1 MTILSVLSGATL
13 CPVTCRSAETP
24 LYDLVIY
31 GGTSAGISAA
41 VQAKRMGAT
50 VIVLE
55 PSSRIGGLTTSGLG
69 QTDIGNKAAIG
80 GISREFYQRVRK
92 HYAEDSNWNWET
104 KASYRSGGQSRTTAG
119 EDTMWTFEPSAALK
133 IMQDLVDEHEIPV
146 IRDARLDRTPLA
158 DGTNRIKG
166 VVMQGTKIATLVTTN
181 HNEYRGRCFIDA
193 TYEGDLL
200 AGAGVSV
207 HGWPGKFPNLR
218 RVTQRSP
225 DKASTASSTALRRG
239 SLPSARRSQ

>member
-1 MTILSVLSGATL
+1 MQPPQPALSIGPTLATPATRIKWPRIRSTLNIVTMLCVLPGTML
-13 CPVTCRSAETP
+13 CPVTCRSADIA

-92 HYAEDSNWNWET
+92 YYAEDSNWNWET

-119 EDTMWTFEPSAALK
+119 K
-133 IMQDLVDEHEIPV
+133 
-146 IRDARLDRTPLA
+146 TPC
-158 DGTNRIKG
+158 G
-166 VVMQGTKIATLVTTN
+166 
-181 HNEYRGRCFIDA
+181 H
-193 TYEGDLL
+193 
-200 AGAGVSV
+200 
-207 HGWPGKFPNLR
+207 
-218 RVTQRSP
+218 
-225 DKASTASSTALRRG
+225 SSHPRH
-239 SLPSARRSQ
+239 